1 MAWTANSNEGD
12 VAVASATGIVSSMA
26 NFGAL
31 ICTFALYTGWTSDA
45 PRYIGS
51 NMVNGG
57 AMLLAAGSAVILR
70 TWLSRLNKQSIDEN
84 YSNSQTKRK
93 VYLL

>member
-1 MAWTANSNEGD
+1 
-12 VAVASATGIVSSMA
+12 MA

-70 TWLSRLNKQSIDEN
+70 TWLSRLNNQSIEEN
-84 YSNSQTKRK
+84 NFTSLTKRK

>member
-84 YSNSQTKRK
+84 HSNSKTKRK

>member
-1 MAWTANSNEGD
+1 
-12 VAVASATGIVSSMA
+12 MA

-70 TWLSRLNKQSIDEN
+70 TWLSRLNTQSIDEN
-84 YSNSQTKRK
+84 HSNFQTKRK

>member
-12 VAVASATGIVSSMA
+12 VAVASATGIVSSIA

-31 ICTFALYTGWTSDA
+31 ICTFALYTGWPSDA

-57 AMLLAAGSAVILR
+57 AMLLAAGSAVVLR
-70 TWLSRLNKQSIDEN
+70 LWLQRLNRTSSLDN
-84 YSNSQTKRK
+84 DSSRSK

>member
-12 VAVASATGIVSSMA
+12 VAVASATGIVSSVA

-31 ICTFALYTGWTSDA
+31 ICTFALYTGWPSDA

-57 AMLLAAGSAVILR
+57 AMLLAAGSAVVLR
-70 TWLSRLNKQSIDEN
+70 WWLQRLNNKSSTDN
-84 YSNSQTKRK
+84 DSSRSK

>member
-1 MAWTANSNEGD
+1 MAWTANSNQGD

-31 ICTFALYTGWTSDA
+31 TCTFALYTGWPSDA

-57 AMLLAAGSAVILR
+57 AMLLAACSAAILR
-70 TWLSRLNKQSIDEN
+70 MWLAKINNTSSDQQD
-84 YSNSQTKRK
+84 SQVRRK

>member
-12 VAVASATGIVSSMA
+12 VAVASATGIVSSIA

-31 ICTFALYTGWTSDA
+31 ICTFALYTGWPSDA

-57 AMLLAAGSAVILR
+57 AMLLAAGSAVVLR
-70 TWLSRLNKQSIDEN
+70 LWLQRLNRTASLDN
-84 YSNSQTKRK
+84 DSSRSK